1 MPSSFSSSGSSN
13 TGPIAGGVAGGII
26 ILAVIIIFFLF
37 YWRRNRRREEV
48 DGSFDPNRVV
58 RHADHAGIT
67 GAEVTPFEY
76 EPPASASLSGPSSPT
91 FSADSSMRQ
100 YRDGQA
106 LLGGGIFEGAGAG
119 GAPGTSG
126 SQYAPTSSDG
136 ASAPPGSSNYDR
148 SKSHSSGPG
157 FPVAQPYD
165 PSPTKEREGLRQR
178 VGGRLGL
185 ASALEEGEADIIQHS
200 DGGRV
205 TEPVPPSRPVHEIPP
220 SYDSIPGNP

>member
-148 SKSHSSGPG
+148 SNSHGSGPG

-185 ASALEEGEADIIQHS
+185 ASALEEGKADIIQHS

-205 TEPVPPSRPVHEIPP
+205 AEPVPSRPVHEIPP